1 MVARALVGEAL
12 EGVWLV
18 LLRGDDDVEG
28 GWKRNRYP
36 PQIGQLLRKRFD
48 DLKSGFDTWHC

>member
-1 MVARALVGEAL
+1 MVARVLVGEGL
-12 EGVWLV
+12 EG
-18 LLRGDDDVEG
+18 GDDDVEG

-48 DLKSGFDTWHC
+48 DLKSGFDAWHC